1 MHPARSNKT
10 RITLLAV
17 TALTALA
24 AIASAC
30 GGDDDADAPTVPAG
44 AATAA
49 ATKAATSPA
58 PTTGTA
64 SGITPVATAKADVS
78 PEATAAATKAAATVS
93 PGGEATVSL
102 GAAGLVDSLGL
113 SLYVFAND
121 TADSGVSACGS
132 GCLAVWPAL
141 TALAPLTAGPGVTG
155 VLATITRD
163 DGTTQ
168 VTYDG
173 LPLYYFVNDKAA
185 GDTLGKDIPNWSL
198 AQP

>member
-1 MHPARSNKT
+1 MNPVRSNRT

-24 AIASAC
+24 AISSAC
-30 GGDDDADAPTVPAG
+30 GGDDTADQADP
-44 AATAA
+44 TAA
-49 ATKAATSPA
+49 ATKAASVAA
-58 PTTGTA
+58 PTPGSPT
-64 SGITPVATAKADVS
+64 GITPVASAAGVAS
-78 PEATAAATKAAATVS
+78 PQATTAAAHPAATVS
-93 PGGEATVSL
+93 PGGEATVSH

-132 GCLAVWPAL
+132 GCLAVWPPL

-155 VLATITRD
+155 VLGTITRD

-173 LPLYYFVNDKAA
+173 LPLYYFVNDKTA

>member
-1 MHPARSNKT
+1 MNPARSNKT

-17 TALTALA
+17 TALAALA
-24 AIASAC
+24 AISSAC
-30 GGDDDADAPTVPAG
+30 GGDDADAPTVPAG

-58 PTTGTA
+58 PTTGAAT
-64 SGITPVATAKADVS
+64 GITPVATAG
-78 PEATAAATKAAATVS
+78 ATKAAATVS
-93 PGGEATVSL
+93 PGGEATVSH

-163 DGTTQ
+163 DGATQ

>member
-1 MHPARSNKT
+1 MNPVRSNRT

-24 AIASAC
+24 AISSAC
-30 GGDDDADAPTVPAG
+30 GGDDDAEDPASPTG

-49 ATKAATSPA
+49 ATKA
-58 PTTGTA
+58 TTPGTVT
-64 SGITPVATAKADVS
+64 GITPVVTAKADVS
-78 PEATAAATKAAATVS
+78 PQATIAATHPAATVS
-93 PGGEATVSL
+93 PGGEATVSH

-132 GCLAVWPAL
+132 GCLAVWPPL

-155 VLATITRD
+155 VLGTITRD